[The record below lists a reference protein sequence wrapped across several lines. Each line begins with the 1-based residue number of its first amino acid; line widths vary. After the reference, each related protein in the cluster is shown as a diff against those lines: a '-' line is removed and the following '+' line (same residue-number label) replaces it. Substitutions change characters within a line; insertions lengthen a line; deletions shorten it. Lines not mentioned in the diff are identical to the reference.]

1 MKKKYLFVLVCFIII
16 SCDDQLDLNPIG
28 LVAQDAFYQNADD
41 ANAAIIAAYNSLLS
55 FHTTGYPT
63 GVDMWGDIQA
73 SDAEP
78 HPDGVAWNQIYQ
90 YTLQPDNG
98 NVRNQWFLIYE
109 GIYRA
114 NQALEKIPEID
125 MDEAI
130 KSRLLK
136 EAFFIRGWWMLRLA
150 KIYGDAPL
158 VTQTLSIEE
167 LYIPKSNRQ
176 DIFNQVEIDLK
187 EALSLPDSYDDSNV
201 GRATS
206 FAAHTVLAEVYLWQ
220 KKWAEAKLHLEAV
233 INSGNFSLLDSYS
246 SLFDGTI
253 ENHSET
259 VFEIQYKANT
269 GQPLLGNF
277 STTYSAPNGEGYV
290 PGGGWGWIRPTQD
303 LVNEY
308 EVEPKEDPRLYSS
321 IFRLGDDFEGQ
332 IFKDV
337 VNGTGFAIKKWVISG
352 ATGVEIEQNFPW
364 YTSANFALY
373 RYAEVLLMYAEV
385 LNELGN
391 QSEAANYVNL
401 VRQRPSVDMPSIPS
415 DLNYDEMFEAIR
427 HERRVEFAF
436 EGKISY
442 DLRRWGIAGEFLRSP
457 ERWHNNTT
465 INPQWGGNFFKFEDG
480 KHEVFPIPQS
490 EIDKS
495 GGTLDQHPN
504 W

>member
-1 MKKKYLFVLVCFIII
+1 MKNKYLFILMGLMV
-16 SCDDQLDLNPIG
+16 SCGDQLDLNPIG
-28 LVAQDAFYQNADD
+28 VVGQDDFYLTEAD
-41 ANAAIIAAYNSLLS
+41 ANASIIAAYNSILS

-63 GVDMWGDIQA
+63 GADMWGEIQS
-73 SDAEP
+73 SDAAP

-98 NVRNQWFLIYE
+98 NVRNQWFMIYQ
-109 GIYRA
+109 GIFRT
-114 NQALEKIPEID
+114 NQALEKIPEIKMND
-125 MDEAI
+125 QL
-130 KSRLLK
+130 KSQLLK
-136 EAFFIRGWWMLRLA
+136 EAYFLRGWWMLRLA

-158 VTQTLSIEE
+158 VTKTLPLEE
-167 LYIPKSNRQ
+167 LYIPKSTRQ
-176 DIFNQVEIDLK
+176 EIFNQVEKDLK
-187 EALSLPDSYDDSNV
+187 EALLLPDSYDASNV

-206 FAAHTVLAEVYLWQ
+206 FAAKTVLAELYLWQ
-220 KKWAEAKLHLEAV
+220 KKWSEAKPLLESV
-233 INSGNFSLLDSYS
+233 INSGNFKLLDSYT
-246 SLFDGTI
+246 SLFNGTI
-253 ENHSET
+253 ENHTET
-259 VFEIQYKANT
+259 IFEIQYKANT

-308 EVEPKEDPRLYSS
+308 EILPKEDPRLTSS
-321 IFRLGDDFEGQ
+321 IFRLGDNFEGQ

-364 YTSANFALY
+364 YTSANFTLY

-391 QSEAANYVNL
+391 ISEAATYVNF
-401 VRQRPSVDMPSIPS
+401 VRARPSVDMPAVSNN
-415 DLNYDEMFEAIR
+415 LNYDQMFEAIR
-427 HERRVEFAF
+427 HERRVEFSF
-436 EGKISY
+436 EGKISF
-442 DLRRWGIAGEFLRSP
+442 DLRRWGIAGEFLRSSD
-457 ERWHNNTT
+457 RWQNNIT
-465 INPQWGGNFFKFEDG
+465 INPNWGGNFFKFKDG
-480 KHEVFPIPQS
+480 RNEVFPIPQS